1 MRLTSRLQH
10 AQRILSSAIRACA
23 SGVDSLARIRADY
36 VSTRAR
42 IVLRRA
48 AVSIVA
54 VSIALSAHADQ
65 DGAYDPDFGSVG
77 RTWIDISSS
86 PNDLATRVLR
96 LPNGNLFLGGNCGTT
111 SCAAW
116 LTPAGALASGYGT
129 SGTGT
134 AWYKDF
140 VDWPGD
146 AANTND
152 AAVLPDGRVAVVVR
166 STTGA
171 YLILLKADGSG
182 MDASI
187 GNGFG
192 WVPVPFYARLVRRTS
207 QGSFIVAGIST
218 GAPQQVVVARYDST
232 FHLDTQFGTGGFTT
246 FGLTHTSPVARG
258 MTLQRDGKI
267 VVIGDS
273 QSSTAA
279 VFIARL
285 TAGGDLDPDFGPSS
299 NGKYENS
306 FGASS
311 FGCWGTSI
319 VEDKQGRLVFA
330 GYAQTAVGANW
341 LVGRLLSGGASD
353 PQFNGGHAQQFTP
366 FSTVGNGQRA
376 YSVGL
381 QSDNRIVASGTMW
394 RAANG
399 ANYFAVARFNVD
411 GSFDSTWG
419 IGGQSYGDMSTQAPN
434 VRSDDPA
441 SMVIMPGGI
450 VIGGSTEITGGETRF
465 VATKMRID
473 LLFADDFD

>member
-1 MRLTSRLQH
+1 MCLTWYLENSQGG
-10 AQRILSSAIRACA
+10 LSSAIRAGSRGIGSLVRIPA
-23 SGVDSLARIRADY
+23 GFFSGCARIC
-36 VSTRAR
+36 
-42 IVLRRA
+42 LRRSVVLIA
-48 AVSIVA
+48 A
-54 VSIALSAHADQ
+54 VSIALSAQADQ

-77 RTWIDISSS
+77 RTWIDITSSL
-86 PNDLATRVLR
+86 NDAAVKVLR
-96 LPNGNLFLGGNCGTT
+96 LPNGNLFLGGKCGTT
-111 SCAAW
+111 SCGAW

-140 VDWPGD
+140 IDWPAD
-146 AANTND
+146 AFNTND

-171 YLILLKADGSG
+171 YLVLLKADGSG
-182 MDASI
+182 LDPSV
-187 GNGFG
+187 GNGVG
-192 WVPVPFYARLVRRTS
+192 WVPVTFYARLVRLTS
-207 QGSFIVAGIST
+207 QGKFIVAGITT
-218 GAPQQVVVARYDST
+218 GAPQEVVVARYDST
-232 FHLDTQFGTGGFTT
+232 LHLDTAFGTGGSTI
-246 FGLTHTSPVARG
+246 FGFAHDSPLARG

-273 QSSTAA
+273 LSSTAA

-299 NGKYENS
+299 NGKWENS
-306 FGASS
+306 FGAASL
-311 FGCWGTSI
+311 GCWGTSI
-319 VEDKQGRLVFA
+319 VEDKQGRLVFG

-353 PQFNGGHAQQFTP
+353 PAFNGGHAQQFSI
-366 FSTVGNGQRA
+366 FSTVGNSQRA

-394 RAANG
+394 RASG
-399 ANYFAVARFNVD
+399 DSYFAVARLNVD

-450 VIGGSTEITGGETRF
+450 VIGGSTAITGGETRF
-465 VATKMRID
+465 VATKLRTD
-473 LLFADDFD
+473 LLFANDFE